1 MFRTSI
7 KIGGGEGMK
16 TKKARRSREINALL
30 ATKAAA
36 TQITCVRLV
45 QELNAAQLWLATR
58 FSNIDHGLLVVL
70 SRVYNCRCLTLVVL
84 RTSNLT
90 EETKLSILKSGNPQY
105 ILRFDSKD
113 NIYFII
119 FHQLKVRRINFIF
132 YLHFT

>member
-84 RTSNLT
+84 RTSDLT
-90 EETKLSILKSGNPQY
+90 EEAKLSVLKFGNLQY
-105 ILRFDSKD
+105 NTIPSDGTM
-113 NIYFII
+113 I
-119 FHQLKVRRINFIF
+119 FLIDWEASLSSVRAFQIF
-132 YLHFT
+132 

>member
-58 FSNIDHGLLVVL
+58 FSNIAIMDCWQYCQGCIIV
-70 SRVYNCRCLTLVVL
+70 
-84 RTSNLT
+84 
-90 EETKLSILKSGNPQY
+90 GNTQN
-105 ILRFDSKD
+105 IRFDQVGKTVS
-113 NIYFII
+113 IEMG
-119 FHQLKVRRINFIF
+119 
-132 YLHFT
+132 